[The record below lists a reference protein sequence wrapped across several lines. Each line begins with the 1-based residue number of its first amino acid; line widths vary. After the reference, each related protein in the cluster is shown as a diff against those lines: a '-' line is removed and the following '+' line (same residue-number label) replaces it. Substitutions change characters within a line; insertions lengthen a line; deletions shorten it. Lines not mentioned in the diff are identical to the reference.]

1 MAIRSLSAREIV
13 LYILLGGVVIFVA
26 VFLGIRTG
34 FALRGGGPGKLTP
47 ENLPN
52 RTNLKIGDVLPAL
65 EVKTADSV
73 AHPIGDILRGK
84 PTVIVVVLPGCD
96 PCKNLLT
103 TWRESK
109 LFPAGQEIQ
118 MIVLAA
124 VSPGEYQ
131 LGELEEFGTIFP
143 CYFTDFLQMDK
154 QCGISGF
161 PSLIGVGGD
170 NKIRFIASGYAQELD
185 RKFFE
190 KYL

>member
-1 MAIRSLSAREIV
+1 MTIRSLSAREIV

-26 VFLGIRTG
+26 VFLGIHAG

-52 RTNLKIGDVLPAL
+52 HSNLKIGDVMPTL
-65 EVKTADSV
+65 EVSTADGV
-73 AHPIGDILRGK
+73 ARPIGDVIRGR
-84 PTVIVVVLPGCD
+84 PAVIVVVLPGCD
-96 PCKNLLT
+96 PCKNLLAS
-103 TWRESK
+103 WRDSN
-109 LFPAGQEIQ
+109 LFSDNQNIQ
-118 MIVLAA
+118 VIVLAVVA
-124 VSPGEYQ
+124 QGEYQ
-131 LGELEEFGTIFP
+131 LGELEEFGTVFP

-170 NKIRFIASGYAQELD
+170 NKIKFIASGYAQELD

>member
-1 MAIRSLSAREIV
+1 MTIRSFSAKEIV

-34 FALRGGGPGKLTP
+34 FALRGSGLGKLTP

-52 RTNLKIGDVLPAL
+52 RTNLKIGDVLPAF
-65 EVKTADSV
+65 EVMTADSV
-73 AHPIGDILRGK
+73 ARPIEDILKGR

-103 TWRESK
+103 TWRDSK
-109 LFPAGQEIQ
+109 LFPDDQKIQ
-118 MIVLAA
+118 VVVLAA
-124 VSPGEYQ
+124 VPPGEYQ

-143 CYFTDFLQMDK
+143 CYFTDFLQMDR

-170 NKIRFIASGYAQELD
+170 NQIRFIASGYAQELD

-190 KYL
+190 EYL